1 MPEIMDKRLELLK
14 NYLTDIFDDF
24 SIEKASDDASFR
36 RYFRVFTNGKSYIV
50 MDAPP
55 EKEQID
61 DFIKIA
67 KFFKISD
74 INTPQIYFE
83 NQKMQQDGFLIL
95 RDFGDITLLKNNS
108 LEFYR
113 LAIDELIKIQNLKY
127 KNLPVYDKEVLLREM
142 NLCKEWFNK
151 DFDYSDIFEFILQ
164 NILTHKPVV
173 VHRDYH
179 SRNIM
184 VDENSKKTLGIID
197 FQDAT
202 IGSYVY
208 DIASL
213 LKDAYID
220 LGDIS
225 ELQKYYFE
233 KSNLTNFEKFIF
245 DFDMIATQRH
255 LKILGIFKRLS
266 IRDGKNGY
274 LKDLPLVKKYLIDIS
289 KKYPELQK
297 LQELCKQ

>member
-1 MPEIMDKRLELLK
+1 MDKRLDLLK
-14 NYLTDIFDDF
+14 DYLNTIFDDF
-24 SIEKASDDASFR
+24 EIKTASDDASFR
-36 RYFRVFTNGKSYIV
+36 RYFRVFTGNKTYIT

-61 DFIKIA
+61 GFIKIA
-67 KFFKISD
+67 KFFKNGGV
-74 INTPQIYFE
+74 NTPTIYFE

-108 LEFYR
+108 LEFYK
-113 LAIDELIKIQNLKY
+113 LAIDELIKIQNLEY
-127 KNLPVYDKEVLLREM
+127 PNLPVYDKEVLLREM

-151 DFDYSDIFEFILQ
+151 DFDYNYIFEFILQ
-164 NILTHKPVV
+164 NVLTHKPVV

-184 VDENSKKTLGIID
+184 IDENSKNSLGIID
-197 FQDAT
+197 FQDAI

-208 DIASL
+208 DITSL

-289 KKYPELQK
+289 KKYPELQE